1 MKKVIGLIACLA
13 AGSANAGIIDIYTG
27 VGAGE
32 LRADWEAAV
41 GSFSEEDFAG
51 GVLED
56 FSITSTATVFDIV
69 GDLTDRVSP
78 SDSTVITFDDAI
90 TSFGANWDLTPGGA
104 GLGIQ
109 INAGGTLLAIEIPDT
124 FSGEFFGFTSDVA
137 FTSITLTAGTQ
148 GGVAETYDAD
158 NFVYSSASVSEPAA
172 LALLGL
178 GLVGIGLSR
187 KNKIA

>member
-56 FSITSTATVFDIV
+56 FSITSPASEFDIV
-69 GDLTDRVSP
+69 GDLTDRVSTG
-78 SDSTVITFDDAI
+78 STVITFSDAI

-124 FSGEFFGFTSDVA
+124 FTGEFFGFTSDVA
-137 FTSITLTAGTQ
+137 FTSIILSTGTQ